1 MELCGR
7 CGKELGRGLE
17 RGRFCAKC
25 GHENPGNARYPL
37 WDQGAETRVG
47 VGAGAAVGGA
57 VTATAVALPR
67 IADSLDDATRV
78 RMPSI
83 PMMSSAVASAQS
95 QPVSTW
101 RTTLLAAL
109 VAMAVIVVLGFVLL
123 FH

>member
-1 MELCGR
+1 MEFCGR

-37 WDQGAETRVG
+37 WDQSAASRSTAGATAG
-47 VGAGAAVGGA
+47 VAAGAA
-57 VTATAVALPR
+57 TATAVALPR
-67 IADSLDDATRV
+67 ISDAVDDATRV

-83 PMMSSAVASAQS
+83 PMTAPTLAGEP
-95 QPVSTW
+95 QPVSAW
-101 RTTLLAAL
+101 RTTLLASSA
-109 VAMAVIVVLGFVLL
+109 AIAAVLLLGFILL

>member
-57 VTATAVALPR
+57 ATATAVALPR

-83 PMMSSAVASAQS
+83 PMSSAVASAQS